1 MSDPDIHRLRTE
13 IAELEEDLAAA
24 DRPRIR
30 TRLETDLARLRADL
44 TALEP
49 RNDPPALN
57 VNQSG
62 QSGGKSAGA
71 GNTFA
76 GDVVIG
82 DVTHIYQGADDG
94 PDGDLLLDAYLR
106 SLAGVCNRLSFA
118 DADSSD
124 PTRAAVAL
132 AEIFTGLEVG
142 RTITEMRDGREQTR
156 PHLALE
162 ALALHPRLV
171 LLGPPGS
178 GKSTIANYVGL
189 CLARARL
196 AGADAPPDTLGAV
209 WPHGAL
215 LPIRV
220 ILREFAAW
228 LASRPPTR
236 GSAETA
242 ILWDFLRDEKH
253 LPAVL
258 VARLRA
264 EVSAGKVLLLLDGLD
279 EVPAGAHGVLLRT
292 VQEIIRDLAAVA
304 ASSRILVTCR
314 ELDYRA
320 EGRPIPGWPEETI
333 IPLAPALRRAFID
346 RWFAVLM
353 HLERPLNGDPTELRD
368 RLAGEIQS
376 RPELSRLAGNPLLL
390 TMMTLVHAYEGR
402 LPDQRVR
409 LYEKSIEFLLH
420 RWRPARDERPL
431 RDHLDLAAWS
441 DSDLQTLLDRL
452 GFAAHER
459 GVSADGEA
467 GSDLPE
473 NRLMEVASDFFRAY
487 GEGAYRRAEVFAT
500 YITRHSNGV
509 IQPFGPKVYR
519 FPHRTFQEYLAA
531 RRLVGSGG
539 WDDEERL
546 FWQRALR
553 RADAGPQWRETLLLA
568 VSQLAVVTKD
578 ISPATELLHQLITR
592 GCGVNAAR
600 AHDLALA
607 GELLAE
613 IGLPLLHQQ
622 STLAAGLWAQARRDL
637 AALIAGFDSPGAT
650 AVAPAERVRAGQALG
665 LLDDPR
671 IPVSAETWHASL
683 QNPSTTFTAVGD
695 HYWRYVP
702 AGRYRMGGWK
712 DGDASAEHDLTPFWI
727 ARLPITVAQ
736 FARFVAEGYR
746 EDTHWTPN
754 GLTWRGDRTEPYLW
768 SDPRFSG
775 TNQPVTI
782 VTWYEATAFCHW
794 LTTHLAAVLP
804 AHHELRLPTE
814 AEWEVAAAYDGS
826 TTHRTYPWG
835 EEEAT
840 PERAVY
846 DAWKLN
852 TAAPVG
858 LCPAG
863 AAACGALD
871 LAGNVWEWCASHHT
885 TYPDAAHTIQK
896 DFTVN
901 DWDVPLRGG
910 YWNSSNIRC
919 EARGWDRPGNGRGD
933 DGFRVVVSPVFHS
946 R

>member
-76 GDVVIG
+76 GDVVMG
-82 DVTHIYQGADDG
+82 DVTHIYQSDGEG
-94 PDGDLLLDAYLR
+94 PDGDLLLTDYLR
-106 SLAGVCNRLSFA
+106 SLAGICSRLSFA

-124 PTRAAVAL
+124 PTHAAVGLGA
-132 AEIFTGLEVG
+132 IFTGLEVG
-142 RTITEMRDGREQTR
+142 RTVTETRDGREQTR

-162 ALALHPRLV
+162 ALALHPRMV

-178 GKSTIANYVGL
+178 GKSTITNYVAL
-189 CLARARL
+189 CLAQARL
-196 AGADAPPDTLGAV
+196 AGTEAQPDDLGPA
-209 WPHGAL
+209 WTHGAL

-220 ILREFAAW
+220 VLRELAAW
-228 LASRPPTR
+228 LSAQPPAS
-236 GSAETA
+236 GSADR
-242 ILWDFLRDEKH
+242 LWAFLRDRT
-253 LPAVL
+253 LIPDVML
-258 VARLRA
+258 RLLRRELA
-264 EVSAGKVLLLLDGLD
+264 AGQALLILDGLD
-279 EVPAGAHGVLLRT
+279 EVPAGDDGQWLRCI
-292 VQEIIRDLAAVA
+292 QELIRDLDAVA
-304 ASSRILVTCR
+304 DRSRILVTCR

-320 EGRPIPGWPEETI
+320 PGRTVTGWPEETI
-333 IPLAPALRRAFID
+333 IALAPPLRVAFVD
-346 RWFAVLM
+346 RWFAALAR
-353 HLERPLNGDPTELRD
+353 LGRPLNGDPKELRD
-368 RLAGEIQS
+368 RLASEIQS

-402 LPDQRVR
+402 LPEQRVR
-409 LYEKSIEFLLH
+409 LHEKSIEFLLH

-431 RDHLDLAAWS
+431 REQLDLAAWGE
-441 DSDLQTLLDRL
+441 SDLQTLLDRL

-467 GSDLPE
+467 GADLPE
-473 NRLMEVASDFFRAY
+473 DRLMTVASAFFRTY
-487 GEGAYRRAEVFAT
+487 GAGAYARAETFAR

-509 IQPFGPKVYR
+509 IQPFGPDVYR

-835 EEEAT
+835 EEEVT

-852 TAAPVG
+852 APAPVG

-871 LAGNVWEWCASHHT
+871 LAGNVWEWCTSHHT
-885 TYPDAAHTIQK
+885 TYPGAAHTLQK
-896 DFTVN
+896 DFTVGN
-901 DWDVPLRGG
+901 FVVPLRGG
-910 YWNSSNIRC
+910 YRNSSNVRC
-919 EARGWDRPGNGRGD
+919 GARSRYLPDHVNEGN
-933 DGFRVVVSPVFHS
+933 GFRVVVSPPLAHMS
-946 R
+946 